1 MSDADKIELL
11 KDSLIEWKEK
21 WNTDIDSINK
31 AIEDGDY
38 IDSHE
43 AYVLQN
49 QLTQKNTMSYMANWI
64 INSINGGLDK
74 KHSTNIC
81 NIILKE
87 RY

>member
-21 WNTDIDSINK
+21 WNVDIDSINK
-31 AIEDGDY
+31 EIDNGNY

-43 AYVLQN
+43 ANDLKN
-49 QLTQKNTMSYMANWI
+49 QLTQRNAMKYMANWI

-74 KHSTNIC
+74 KHATNIC
-81 NIILKE
+81 NIILKD

>member
-21 WNTDIDSINK
+21 WNVDIDSINRTIK
-31 AIEDGDY
+31 DGDY
-38 IDSHE
+38 LDSKENQDLHN
-43 AYVLQN
+43 VLI
-49 QLTQKNTMSYMANWI
+49 QKNAMSYMANWI